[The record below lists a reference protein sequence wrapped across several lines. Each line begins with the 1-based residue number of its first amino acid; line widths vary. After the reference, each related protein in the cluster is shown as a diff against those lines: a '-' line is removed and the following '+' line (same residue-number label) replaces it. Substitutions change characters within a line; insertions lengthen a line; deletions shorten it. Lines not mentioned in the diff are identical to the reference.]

1 MASLAEVIP
10 QFLNPDNNARQAAEQ
25 CFAQHRAN
33 PPVFMPQLLEL
44 ARTFPEAQMRQM
56 CVVLLRRN
64 LDQTMWPAVGAPG
77 QTALK
82 AGLLDGVITETD
94 ITVRKAIAD
103 TISKLA
109 SITSKSGPTPAPC
122 SRSQPCS
129 PHARMLSS
137 GRLDVL
143 HR

>member
-1 MASLAEVIP
+1 
-10 QFLNPDNNARQAAEQ
+10 
-25 CFAQHRAN
+25 
-33 PPVFMPQLLEL
+33 
-44 ARTFPEAQMRQM
+44 M

-122 SRSQPCS
+122 YALSALFSTR
-129 PHARMLSS
+129 PHALFRST
-137 GRLDVL
+137 
-143 HR
+143 